1 MLLNYLILVS
11 AFCYWLYI
19 MHFQFLIYLVQ
30 EEATQKLLKG
40 ITSENTTLQQ

>member
-30 EEATQKLLKG
+30 EEASQKLLKG
-40 ITSENTTLQQ
+40 ITSGDTTLQQ